1 MRVLLCVC
9 VSEGSSWSLY
19 KVKIQNTFL
28 GHPYFC
34 TLLQSFLMY
43 KPIQNT
49 GDTADLCECD
59 WFISHCINVM
69 EAPFAGGAEC

>member
-28 GHPYFC
+28 
-34 TLLQSFLMY
+34 LQSFRMY
-43 KPIQNT
+43 KPIKNT